1 MARSFTCLEQRGT
14 TRHNHGGE
22 KETAPCTRGDTPRLD
37 RPTLRPRLRHGE
49 MAACDGDQRG
59 VDLAMYCLLGNDL
72 ISDRA
77 AHPAAIPMPPATC
90 VCDTPGC
97 IEQGQSVL
105 HEANRV
111 GLLPVVKQ
119 SVFVHNTSTFPHSPS
134 QTLPYTTLAH
144 ASTHIYAHKIHTR
157 ARRRTLTHRKRLSE
171 IKRIKDSLCESCNT
185 PVPVIDPFIHVSVYT
200 CMQR

>member
-1 MARSFTCLEQRGT
+1 
-14 TRHNHGGE
+14 
-22 KETAPCTRGDTPRLD
+22 
-37 RPTLRPRLRHGE
+37 

-105 HEANRV
+105 REANRV

-119 SVFVHNTSTFPHSPS
+119 SVFVHNTSTFPILS
-134 QTLPYTTLAH
+134 LANTSIHH
-144 ASTHIYAHKIHTR
+144 ARTCLHTFTHTKYTR
-157 ARRRTLTHRKRLSE
+157 AHTERGFQKLKESKTLCVNLATHPCQ
-171 IKRIKDSLCESCNT
+171 SLIHSYTC
-185 PVPVIDPFIHVSVYT
+185 PFIRACRGEGVG
-200 CMQR
+200 